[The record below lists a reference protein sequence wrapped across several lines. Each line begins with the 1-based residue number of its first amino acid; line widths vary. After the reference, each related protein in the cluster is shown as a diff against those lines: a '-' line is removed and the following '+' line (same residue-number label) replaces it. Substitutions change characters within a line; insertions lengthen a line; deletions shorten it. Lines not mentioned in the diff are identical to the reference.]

1 MASIPLTKGMKVVFI
16 AADATPYYGVVQ
28 RVTGN
33 LVTIRATGPLHQT
46 KGSVVGTLAPNSVH
60 VVKRRHVTPVK

>member
-1 MASIPLTKGMKVVFI
+1 MAFTSLTKGMKVVFV
-16 AADATPYYGVVQ
+16 AADTAPYYGVVQ

-33 LVTIRATGPLHQT
+33 LVTIRATGPFHQT

-60 VVKRRHVTPVK
+60 VVERRHVTPVK